1 MVAIERKVVKSLLIT
16 REMDYAI
23 RVVRALH
30 RGGQLS
36 AREIAERENMPQAI
50 TYKRLRRLSKAG
62 IVESRRGVEGGYILT
77 YPVDKLYLYDLFKAL
92 GVELLLTECLEPGYD
107 CANNRDDTCN
117 VHQELCRIQKVIED
131 EMKQQPLAELLKPVN
146 SGEH

>member
-1 MVAIERKVVKSLLIT
+1 MTGLLIT
-16 REMDYAI
+16 RETDYAI

-50 TYKRLRRLSKAG
+50 TCKMLRKLSKAG

-77 YPVDKLYLYDLFKAL
+77 HPVDKLYLYDLFKAL
-92 GVELLLTECLEPGYD
+92 DAELLLTECLEPGYD
-107 CANNRDDTCN
+107 CANNRDGTCD
-117 VHQELCRIQKVIED
+117 VHRELCRIQQVIED
-131 EMKQQPLAELLKPVN
+131 EMKKKPLAELLKPVQTEN
-146 SGEH
+146 KEQ